1 MTATSQQWRQQYLNE
16 IAQPLIDVR
25 ELRRLAYKG
34 IPEECRRDYWCVLL
48 GYLPADRSQW
58 DATLRQ
64 KRELYRAYT
73 AEFIVDPKTQTNEDD
88 HPLSDQSNSAWG
100 HHLKHQKL
108 LEAID
113 LDLPRTLPSFNFFHN
128 CNPVDPVTG
137 SSLPTPEVDMGHG
150 VVHFSAQAI
159 AMRNILYIYGV
170 LNAAVGYVQ
179 GMNEILAPL
188 FYVVYTSSKSP
199 QSETQEIEADAFF
212 LFSIVMGYLRD
223 NFMRS
228 LDVDGPGI
236 QSCIHNMVE
245 VLQVCDY
252 ELYASMQRKVP
263 HHLYAF
269 RWVTLLFCQEF
280 VLPDV
285 LLLWDGLFAD
295 RCKFTFL
302 FYLCVAVLMMKRDF
316 LLTAPAADILEQLQD
331 IRHSVPVADLL
342 KTGLILYK
350 RHGRTLVHSL
360 TGTG

>member
-1 MTATSQQWRQQYLNE
+1 MTSASQQWRQQFVKE
-16 IAQPLIDVR
+16 ISQPVID
-25 ELRRLAYKG
+25 LRGLRKLAFKG
-34 IPEECRRDYWCVLL
+34 IPDECRRDYWYVLL
-48 GYLPADRSQW
+48 GYLPPDRSQW
-58 DATLRQ
+58 DATLQQ
-64 KRELYRAYT
+64 KRGLYRAY
-73 AEFIVDPKTQTNEDD
+73 ASEFIVDPKAQANEED
-88 HPLSDQSNSAWG
+88 HPLSDKNGSAWG

-128 CNPVDPVTG
+128 CNPLDPVSG
-137 SSLPTPEVDMGHG
+137 SSLPTPEVDLGHG
-150 VVHFSAQAI
+150 VVQFSAQAT
-159 AMRNILYIYGV
+159 ALRNVLYIYGV

-188 FYVVYTSSKSP
+188 YYVVYTSSKSP
-199 QSETQEIEADAFF
+199 RTEAQDIEADAFF
-212 LFSIVMGYLRD
+212 LFSIVMGHLRD

-252 ELYASMQRKVP
+252 ELYTSMQQKVP

-295 RCKFTFL
+295 RFKFTFL
-302 FYLCVAVLMMKRDF
+302 FYLCVSVLLLKREF
-316 LLTAPAADILEQLQD
+316 LLAATAADILEQLQD
-331 IRHSVPVADLL
+331 LRHSVPVADLL
-342 KTGLILYK
+342 RLGLVLYK
-350 RHGRTLVHSL
+350 RHGRSLVHSL
-360 TGTG
+360 TGSE